1 MYQKIRDSIEQL
13 SGSEAREFL
22 FLAMV
27 RLEVLYSS
35 DVPKEEIM
43 EEINHIIQDCSSLLP
58 PPRKDFHTVHI
69 VSGDS
74 AAGSLRVGLE
84 RDQKVIGFPEFF
96 AMGPLWKLEVEK
108 GRKERYEWLRDHIN
122 FYGDYMEDEYENR
135 VAEALEEIRAIPEG
149 MPIVLWTADNA
160 DEQVFVRFILH
171 ALQGKENEMRLI
183 NTSMAYKQL
192 YDTADTFHFLRQTAE
207 AHPEKLKEIFEKKGF
222 SPLSEEAIRIFVN
235 QWVVLSNTTEVLR
248 IWADG
253 RIKSVSEDY
262 YDDQLLYYA
271 REAQKE
277 NGKDAFIKLAR
288 IIGEMYGQLDAM
300 VNDSF
305 LEYRLRTFVY
315 SGILEIKGIPKAMRN
330 YSVRI
335 KQKIERGD
343 GA

>member
-1 MYQKIRDSIEQL
+1 MHQKIRDSIDQL
-13 SGSEAREFL
+13 SGNEAREFL
-22 FLAMV
+22 FLAMA
-27 RLEVLYSS
+27 RLDVLYSS

-74 AAGSLRVGLE
+74 AAGSLRVGME
-84 RDQKVIGFPEFF
+84 RDHKVIGFPEFF
-96 AMGPLWKLEVEK
+96 AMGPLWKLEKEK

-122 FYGDYMEDEYENR
+122 FDGDYMEDEYEKR
-135 VAEALEEIRAIPEG
+135 LAKVFEEIRTIPEG

-160 DEQVFVRFILH
+160 EEQVFVRYILH
-171 ALQGKENEMRLI
+171 VLQGKENKIRLI
-183 NTSMAYKQL
+183 NTSVAYKQL

-207 AHPEKLKEIFEKKGF
+207 AHPEKLKEILEKKG
-222 SPLSEEAIRIFVN
+222 SSLLSEEELRIFVN
-235 QWVVLSNTTEVLR
+235 EWLELSKRKEVLR
-248 IWADG
+248 IWEDG
-253 RIKSVSEDY
+253 RIKSVPEDY
-262 YDDQLLYYA
+262 YDNQLLYHA

-277 NGKDAFIKLAR
+277 NGKDAFIKSAR

-315 SGILEIKGIPKAMRN
+315 RGILEIKGIPKAMRN
-330 YSVRI
+330 YSVRV
-335 KQKIERGD
+335 KQ
-343 GA
+343 

>member
-1 MYQKIRDSIEQL
+1 MHQKIRDSIEQL

-22 FLAMV
+22 FLALA
-27 RLEVLYSS
+27 RLEMLSS
-35 DVPKEEIM
+35 NDVPKKEIM

-74 AAGSLRVGLE
+74 AAGSLRFGLE
-84 RDQKVIGFPEFF
+84 RDHKVIGFPEFF
-96 AMGPLWKLEVEK
+96 AMGPLWKLDEEK

-122 FYGDYMEDEYENR
+122 FYGDYMEDEYESR
-135 VAEALEEIRAIPEG
+135 LAKVLEEIRAIPEG

-160 DEQVFVRFILH
+160 DEQVFFRYILH
-171 ALQGKENEMRLI
+171 ALQGKENEIHLI

-192 YDTADTFHFLRQTAE
+192 FDTEDTFHFLRQTAE
-207 AHPEKLKEIFEKKGF
+207 AHPEKLKEILEEKGS
-222 SPLSEEAIRIFVN
+222 SPLSEEEIRIFVN
-235 QWVVLSNTTEVLR
+235 EWVELSNTTEVLR
-248 IWADG
+248 IWEDG
-253 RIKSVSEDY
+253 RIKGVPEDY
-262 YDDQLLYYA
+262 YDDQLLYHA

-277 NGKDAFIKLAR
+277 NGKDVFIKSAR

-315 SGILEIKGIPKAMRN
+315 SGIFEIKGIPKAMRN
-330 YSVRI
+330 YSVRV
-335 KQKIERGD
+335 KQ
-343 GA
+343 

>member
-1 MYQKIRDSIEQL
+1 MHQKIRDSIEQL

-22 FLAMV
+22 YLAMA
-27 RLEVLYSS
+27 RLDVLHLS

-74 AAGSLRVGLE
+74 AAGSLRFGLE
-84 RDQKVIGFPEFF
+84 REHKVIGFQEFF
-96 AMGPLWKLEVEK
+96 AMGPLWKLEEKK

-122 FYGDYMEDEYENR
+122 LDDYMEVEYESR
-135 VAEALEEIRAIPEG
+135 LAKVMEEIRAIPEG

-160 DEQVFVRFILH
+160 GEQVFFRYILH
-171 ALQGKENEMRLI
+171 LLQDKENEIRLI
-183 NTSMAYKQL
+183 NTSLAYKQL
-192 YDTADTFHFLRQTAE
+192 YDTADTFHFLRHTAE
-207 AHPEKLKEIFEKKGF
+207 AHPEKLKEILEEKGS
-222 SPLSEEAIRIFVN
+222 SPLSDEEIRLFVKE
-235 QWVVLSNTTEVLR
+235 WLELSNTTEVLR
-248 IWADG
+248 IWEED
-253 RIKSVSEDY
+253 RIKCVPEDY
-262 YDDQLLYYA
+262 YDELLLYHA

-277 NGKDAFIKLAR
+277 NGKDTFIKSAR
-288 IIGEMYGQLDAM
+288 IIGEMYGQLDAL

-330 YSVRI
+330 YSVRV
-335 KQKIERGD
+335 KQ
-343 GA
+343 

>member
-1 MYQKIRDSIEQL
+1 MHQKIRDSIEQL

-43 EEINHIIQDCSSLLP
+43 EEINHIIQDCSSLLQ

-96 AMGPLWKLEVEK
+96 AMGPLWKVEEEK
-108 GRKERYEWLRDHIN
+108 GRKERYEWMRDHIN
-122 FYGDYMEDEYENR
+122 FDGDYMEDEYENR
-135 VAEALEEIRAIPEG
+135 LAKVLEEIRAIPEG
-149 MPIVLWTADNA
+149 MPIVVWTADNA
-160 DEQVFVRFILH
+160 AEQVFVRYILH
-171 ALQGKENEMRLI
+171 VLQGKQNEIHLI
-183 NTSMAYKQL
+183 NTSKAYKQL

-207 AHPEKLKEIFEKKGF
+207 AHPEKLKEILEKKGP
-222 SPLSEEAIRIFVN
+222 SPLSEEEIHIFVKE
-235 QWVVLSNTTEVLR
+235 WLELSNTKEVLR
-248 IWADG
+248 IWEED
-253 RIKSVSEDY
+253 RIKSVPEDH
-262 YDDQLLYYA
+262 YDDQLIYHA
-271 REAQKE
+271 SEAQKE
-277 NGKDAFIKLAR
+277 NGKDAFIKSAR

-315 SGILEIKGIPKAMRN
+315 SGIFEIKGIPKAMRN
-330 YSVRI
+330 YSVRV
-335 KQKIERGD
+335 KQ
-343 GA
+343 

>member
-1 MYQKIRDSIEQL
+1 MHQKIRDSIEQL

-22 FLAMV
+22 FLAMA
-27 RLEVLYSS
+27 RLEMLYSN

-43 EEINHIIQDCSSLLP
+43 EEINHIVQDCSSLLP
-58 PPRKDFHTVHI
+58 PPRKDIHTVHI

-74 AAGSLRVGLE
+74 AAGSLRFGLE
-84 RDQKVIGFPEFF
+84 RDHKVIGFPEFF
-96 AMGPLWKLEVEK
+96 AIGPLWKLEKEK

-135 VAEALEEIRAIPEG
+135 LAKVLEEIRDIPEG
-149 MPIVLWTADNA
+149 MPIAVWTADNA
-160 DEQVFVRFILH
+160 NEQVFVRYILRV
-171 ALQGKENEMRLI
+171 LQGRENEVRLI

-207 AHPEKLKEIFEKKGF
+207 AHPEKLKEILEKKGS
-222 SPLSEEAIRIFVN
+222 SPLSKEEIRIFVK
-235 QWVVLSNTTEVLR
+235 QWLELSNTKEVLR
-248 IWADG
+248 IWEEDG
-253 RIKSVSEDY
+253 IKSVSEDY
-262 YDDQLLYYA
+262 YDEQLLYHA

-277 NGKDAFIKLAR
+277 NGKDAFIKSAR

-335 KQKIERGD
+335 KQ
-343 GA
+343 